1 MSKFLTRPNFPY
13 CKGCGH
19 HLIARNT
26 ARALEK
32 LQVDPLDVVLVTDV
46 GCHGIVDSAFA
57 THTVHGLHG
66 RSVALGTGIA
76 LGLAPGKKVIV
87 FIGDG
92 GSTIGLQHIV
102 EAARLNV
109 PMTVVVHNN
118 MLYGMTGG
126 QPSGLTPCGLR
137 TLITPAGNT
146 LPPYDLCRLTH
157 TVGAAFTRRVLAQG
171 DFSAALQEALE
182 TDGFALVEM
191 LELCPSYADKLNPD
205 LRLKK
210 LAQQAG
216 YEPQTWSTEGRAAF
230 QLQRQEN
237 TPSLLDVEKIE
248 VNSSSALKERVN
260 ILLSGSAG
268 EGVQRASLGL
278 ARAAMACGL
287 HVTKR
292 SSYPVTVG
300 VGFSAAE
307 IILSRTPIIYYNTP
321 RPDVIIVT
329 STDGLQHS
337 LGRIQAMEKGT
348 VWLDAS
354 LETPQTQAAVRVM
367 DFRGPGGARGAMQ
380 YALEIF
386 AQETGIVQR

>member
-1 MSKFLTRPNFPY
+1 
-13 CKGCGH
+13 
-19 HLIARNT
+19 
-26 ARALEK
+26 
-32 LQVDPLDVVLVTDV
+32 
-46 GCHGIVDSAFA
+46 
-57 THTVHGLHG
+57 
-66 RSVALGTGIA
+66 
-76 LGLAPGKKVIV
+76 
-87 FIGDG
+87 
-92 GSTIGLQHIV
+92 
-102 EAARLNV
+102 
-109 PMTVVVHNN
+109 MTVIVHNN

-157 TVGAAFTRRVLAQG
+157 TVGAAYARRVLAQG
-171 DFSAALQEALE
+171 DFSTALQEALE
-182 TDGFALVEM
+182 TNGFALVEM
-191 LELCPSYADKLNPD
+191 LELCPSYAVKLNPD
-205 LRLKK
+205 LRLKE
-210 LAQQAG
+210 LARQAG
-216 YEPQTWSTEGRAAF
+216 YEPQTWSTEDRAAF
-230 QLQRQEN
+230 ELRRQEN

-248 VNSSSALKERVN
+248 PSSSSALKERVN

-268 EGVQRASLGL
+268 EGIQRAALGL
-278 ARAAMACGL
+278 ARAAMSCGL

-307 IILSRTPIIYYNTP
+307 IILSRTPIVYYNTP

-380 YALEIF
+380 YALEVF